1 MMHGPGGNRDW
12 MMRSEA
18 RKAQN
23 IGDTLGR
30 FWHYFKPF
38 WPILMAVAVLVI
50 TTTYIQVWTPDLLGQ
65 AVDCYFTPATTQ
77 LLTGTNAATT
87 PVQIPGA
94 ATVAT
99 TAPNCLFGALGPQ
112 ATTADYLAGLTKLVL
127 LLVGLF
133 IAAALLTGLQFY
145 LMNTTGFKLLRNMRI
160 EIFHHIHELSVGY
173 FAEHEAGDVMT
184 RVTMDADTIQQAVGF
199 PLVSVIQ
206 GVLLI
211 VWVTLSM
218 LARSWAYALLSLI
231 VMPLMFY
238 ATIWF
243 SAQARKAFR
252 NVRAK
257 VGDVNA
263 NLQERIAAVRETQA
277 FGREGENI
285 AEFNESNAASRDASI
300 RAVAYTSAL
309 APTLEAFGYVSIAIV
324 AGVGGYLLLQGHALF
339 GTAMSL
345 GLIITFIAYVQR
357 LNQPISQISVMW
369 TNIQSALAG
378 AERIFGLLDTEPDL
392 VDKPNAQVMPPI
404 KGRVALEHVFAEYKP
419 GEPVLRDVN
428 LVAEPG
434 QTVAIVG
441 PTGAGKTTI
450 SNLVPRFYDVTAG
463 AVKIDGIDV
472 RDVTAASLRAQI
484 GIVLQDPF
492 LFSDTVMANI
502 RYGKPDATD
511 EEVVGAAKLAR
522 ADTFIDRLPDGYHT
536 KLGERGGGLSQGQ
549 RQLISI
555 ARAALANPRILIL
568 DEATSSVDTR
578 TERLIQKAL
587 EELLHGRTSIV
598 IAHRLST
605 IRNAD
610 QVLVLN
616 DGQIIER
623 GKHDELMKAG
633 GFYHDLYMSQF
644 RRDPDFSGNG
654 GTPKPMAAA
663 ATAGGK

>member
-1 MMHGPGGNRDW
+1 MMHGPGGGREW
-12 MMRSEA
+12 ALQSEA
-18 RKAQN
+18 RKASN
-23 IGDTLGR
+23 VGGTLER
-30 FWHYFKPF
+30 FWHYFKAY
-38 WPILMAVAVLVI
+38 WYVLVAVALLVI

-65 AVDCYFTPATTQ
+65 AVDCYLTPATTQ
-77 LLTGTNAATT
+77 ALSGASTGIELPSSGTAA
-87 PVQIPGA
+87 A
-94 ATVAT
+94 A
-99 TAPNCLFGALGPQ
+99 APNCFLGALSAQ
-112 ATTADYLAGLTKLVL
+112 ATTADYIAGLGKLVL
-127 LLVGLF
+127 LLVGLYV
-133 IAAALLTGLQFY
+133 AGSLLTGLQFY
-145 LMNTTGFKLLRNMRI
+145 LMNTTGFRVLRNLRI
-160 EIFHHIHELSVGY
+160 EIFQHIHELSVGY

-184 RVTMDADTIQQAVGF
+184 RITMDADTIQQAIGF

-211 VWVTLSM
+211 AWVAYSM
-218 LARSWAYALLSLI
+218 LARSWAYALLSLS
-231 VMPLMFY
+231 VMPFMFI
-238 ATIWF
+238 ATVWF
-243 SAQARKAFR
+243 SDQARKAFR
-252 NVRAK
+252 NVRAR

-277 FGREGENI
+277 FGREAENI
-285 AEFNESNAASRDASI
+285 ADFNQSNAASRDASI

-309 APTLEAFGYVSIAIV
+309 APTLEALGYVSIAIV
-324 AGVGGYLLLQGHALF
+324 AGFGGWLLLQGHSLF

-378 AERIFGLLDTEPDL
+378 AERIFDLLETPPDL
-392 VDKPNAQVMPPI
+392 RDRPGAQAMPPI
-404 KGRVALEHVFAEYKP
+404 RGRVELDHVYAEYKP

-428 LVAEPG
+428 LAAEPG

-450 SNLVPRFYDVTAG
+450 SNLIPRFYDVTSG
-463 AVKIDGIDV
+463 AVKVDGIDV
-472 RDVTAASLRAQI
+472 RDVTAASLRKQI

-492 LFSDTVMANI
+492 LFSDTIMANI
-502 RYGKPDATD
+502 RYGQPEATD
-511 EEVVGAAKLAR
+511 DQVIAAAKLAR
-522 ADTFIDRLPDGYHT
+522 ADTFIERLPDKYNT
-536 KLGERGGGLSQGQ
+536 RLGERGGGLSQGQ

-555 ARAALANPRILIL
+555 ARAALADPRILIL

-587 EELLHGRTSIV
+587 EQLLHGRTSFV

-610 QVLVLN
+610 QVLVLK

-623 GKHDELMKAG
+623 GKHDELLKRR
-633 GFYHDLYMSQF
+633 GFYYDLYMSQF
-644 RRDPDFSGNG
+644 RRDIDFTENG
-654 GTPKPMAAA
+654 TAPSAAPVPA
-663 ATAGGK
+663 E